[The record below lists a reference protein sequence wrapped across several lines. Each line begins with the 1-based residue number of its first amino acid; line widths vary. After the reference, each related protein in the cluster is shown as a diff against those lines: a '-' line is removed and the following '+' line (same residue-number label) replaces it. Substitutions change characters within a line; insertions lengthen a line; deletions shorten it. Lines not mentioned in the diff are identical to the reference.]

1 LFIRNKNMK
10 EISKEELLKRSKWI
24 RFIFMAIYASVLY
37 LAVLPITLILIIIQF
52 IFHLFFGSPS
62 NQIKKLTDWFVNFFK
77 VALDFLTYHSE
88 EKPFPFDEESIIEN
102 DTSGIDQIESSIDD
116 TSNEDVERS

>member
-1 LFIRNKNMK
+1 MK

-102 DTSGIDQIESSIDD
+102 NTSGIDQIESSIDD